1 MKAKVNDIHE
11 FELTNEMV
19 QNAQIIRDGEDL
31 ILRYKNVNHS
41 ARLISMD
48 HQNRKYTIEIG
59 QRVYQVKLEN
69 DLDQLIA
76 SMGMKGKRSLNVSEI
91 KSPMPGLVF
100 KVLKKNGD
108 EVVAGETILVL
119 EAMKME
125 NAIKA
130 PIDGIIKSIEVSEG
144 QPVDKGMVLIRF

>member
-1 MKAKVNDIHE
+1 MNDIHE